1 MRDLSAHVVM
11 FDAGLTL
18 TTCLQVPGSRDAD
31 DTPSVRKRPGRLE
44 PLKLKFNEEDN
55 EEDEDLVSGKQE
67 EILCDW
73 LLVERF
79 KYVRLLI

>member
-1 MRDLSAHVVM
+1 MLAIHHWFGR
-11 FDAGLTL
+11 G
-18 TTCLQVPGSRDAD
+18 AD
-31 DTPSVRKRPGRLE
+31 GK
-44 PLKLKFNEEDN
+44 PLKLNFNEEDY

-67 EILCDW
+67 DILCDW

>member
-1 MRDLSAHVVM
+1 MLAIHHWFGR
-11 FDAGLTL
+11 G
-18 TTCLQVPGSRDAD
+18 AD
-31 DTPSVRKRPGRLE
+31 GK
-44 PLKLKFNEEDN
+44 PLKLNFNEEDY